1 MEDLY
6 SWTLLSTLAALGVVY
21 RLGSKRRLPLPPG
34 PPGHWLWGNV
44 EEINEPHRAVKAAT
58 EYKRIYGDIVCLR
71 TISNTT
77 IILNDE
83 SAVLELLEKR
93 ASETADRP
101 RNVFVQ
107 ELMGWDNSTVLHKHN
122 NRHRQLRKTIAIVL
136 QQSQARTYS
145 TLHSS
150 NLVQFLRALAKTPN
164 DFMNHID
171 NSASRFIMRLAY
183 GHEIVENDPLVGAV
197 RAGQIY
203 MEDGLATHRWVN
215 SLPFLRYYPSWA
227 PGGDFQ
233 NVAREGLKRR
243 LEFANVPF
251 DTVMDAIKRNDVVR
265 PSFTSRLVEEK
276 GGVNAS
282 DEDVDLIKW
291 SAAAL
296 FGGGTATTVSILA
309 TLIFLLALH
318 PEEAKKAQEEIDR
331 VIGRDRL
338 PTVHDRGSLPYVEA
352 VLQEAMRYYPVV
364 PLCIPHSTDRDIE
377 FRGYLIPKGASIE
390 PNIWGMLHDPTT
402 YHNPHLFLPSRYLQ
416 PTPEPDPRKYI
427 FGFGRRVCPGIHVAY
442 DSTFIHCAGLLAV
455 FDIKASLELKE
466 SVERVGGDE
475 GMWRLF
481 SSSKIVRPKEF
492 GCVIRVR
499 DDVAGM
505 LLENANVE

>member
-1 MEDLY
+1 MEDWHFL
-6 SWTLLSTLAALGVVY
+6 SLLGLVALGVFY
-21 RLGSKRRLPLPPG
+21 RLGSRRRLPLPPG

-44 EEINEPHRAVKAAT
+44 ADINAPHRAVKAAT
-58 EYKRIYGDIVCLR
+58 EYKNTYGDIVCLR
-71 TISNTT
+71 TISSTT
-77 IILNDE
+77 VILNDE

-101 RNVFVQ
+101 RNVFVRK
-107 ELMGWDNSTVLHKHN
+107 LMGWDNSTVLHRHN
-122 NRHRQLRKTIAIVL
+122 NRHRQLRKNIAIVL

-145 TLHSS
+145 ALHSS
-150 NLVQFLRALAKTPN
+150 NLVQFLRALAKTPE

-171 NSASRFIMRLAY
+171 DSASRFIMRLAY
-183 GHEIVENDPLVGAV
+183 GHDIVENDPLVAAV

-233 NVAREGLKRR
+233 KVAREGLKRR

-251 DTVMDAIKRNDVVR
+251 DTVMDAMRRNAVVR
-265 PSFTSRLVEEK
+265 PSFTSRLLEEK

-282 DEDVDLIKW
+282 GEDVDLIKW
-291 SAAAL
+291 SATAL

-318 PEEAKKAQEEIDR
+318 PDAAKKAQAEIDR

-338 PTVHDRGSLPYVEA
+338 PTVHGRGSLPYVEA

-364 PLCIPHSTDRDIE
+364 PLCI
-377 FRGYLIPKGASIE
+377 
-390 PNIWGMLHDPTT
+390 
-402 YHNPHLFLPSRYLQ
+402 
-416 PTPEPDPRKYI
+416 
-427 FGFGRRVCPGIHVAY
+427 HVAY

-455 FDIKASLELKE
+455 FDFGASAELVK
-466 SVERVGGDE
+466 SVEAVGGRDSE
-475 GMWRLF
+475 GMWKLF
-481 SSSKIVRPKEF
+481 GNSKIVRPKPFE
-492 GCVIRVR
+492 CVIRVR
-499 DDVAGM
+499 DGAARL
-505 LLENANVE
+505 LLENSIVE